1 MSDKISIIHKSLKIR
16 LYPTEDQK
24 ILFNKAFG
32 CCRFVYNKHKEEKD
46 NFYNEN
52 IKDRNLSKKEI
63 KEIFDGRDLLSQH
76 SKKENSDSKDSSLKE
91 ILGKSYRRFKK
102 TNIIEAGA

>member
-1 MSDKISIIHKSLKIR
+1 MKTYLKNFSYDKNGEITERSVYIIFENDTSIEGFDFRR
-16 LYPTEDQK
+16 LTEEEQ
-24 ILFNKAFG
+24 AF
-32 CCRFVYNKHKEEKD
+32 V
-46 NFYNEN
+46 
-52 IKDRNLSKKEI
+52 
-63 KEIFDGRDLLSQH
+63 KEIFDGKDLLSQH

>member
-1 MSDKISIIHKSLKIR
+1 MKTYLKNFSYDKNGEITERSVYIILENDTSIEGFDFRR
-16 LYPTEDQK
+16 LTE
-24 ILFNKAFG
+24 
-32 CCRFVYNKHKEEKD
+32 EEQAAV
-46 NFYNEN
+46 
-52 IKDRNLSKKEI
+52 
-63 KEIFDGRDLLSQH
+63 KEIFDGRELLVQH

>member
-1 MSDKISIIHKSLKIR
+1 MKPYLKNFSYDKNGEITERSVYIIFENDTSIEGFDFRR
-16 LYPTEDQK
+16 LTE
-24 ILFNKAFG
+24 
-32 CCRFVYNKHKEEKD
+32 EEK
-46 NFYNEN
+46 E
-52 IKDRNLSKKEI
+52 SV
-63 KEIFDGRDLLSQH
+63 KEIFDGKDLLVQH

>member
-1 MSDKISIIHKSLKIR
+1 MKTYLKNFSYDKNGEIIERSVYIIFENDTSIEGFDFRR
-16 LYPTEDQK
+16 LTE
-24 ILFNKAFG
+24 
-32 CCRFVYNKHKEEKD
+32 EEQA
-46 NFYNEN
+46 
-52 IKDRNLSKKEI
+52 SV

-76 SKKENSDSKDSSLKE
+76 SKKENSDSKDSSLKG

>member
-1 MSDKISIIHKSLKIR
+1 MKTYLKNFSYDKNGEITERSVYIIFENDTSIEGLDFRR
-16 LYPTEDQK
+16 LTE
-24 ILFNKAFG
+24 
-32 CCRFVYNKHKEEKD
+32 EEQA
-46 NFYNEN
+46 
-52 IKDRNLSKKEI
+52 SV

-76 SKKENSDSKDSSLKE
+76 SKKENSDSKDSSLKG

>member
-1 MSDKISIIHKSLKIR
+1 MKTYLKNFSYDKNGEITERSVYIIFENDASIEGFDFRR
-16 LYPTEDQK
+16 LTE
-24 ILFNKAFG
+24 
-32 CCRFVYNKHKEEKD
+32 EEQA
-46 NFYNEN
+46 
-52 IKDRNLSKKEI
+52 SV
-63 KEIFDGRDLLSQH
+63 KEIFDGRELLVQH

>member
-1 MSDKISIIHKSLKIR
+1 MKTYLKNFSYDKNGEVSEKSIYIIFENDTSIEGFDFRR
-16 LYPTEDQK
+16 LTE
-24 ILFNKAFG
+24 
-32 CCRFVYNKHKEEKD
+32 EEQA
-46 NFYNEN
+46 
-52 IKDRNLSKKEI
+52 SVKK
-63 KEIFDGRDLLSQH
+63 IFDGRELLAQH